1 MFYVY
6 AYIREK
12 DSITAKAG
20 TPYYI
25 GKGSRNRAWNNHKRK
40 NNVNLLPQNSSLI
53 IILESNLTEIGAFA
67 IERRLIRWFGRKD
80 IGTGILNNLTD
91 GGEGIS
97 GRKYTHTEKTK
108 RKLSVSKLGNKNPN
122 FNKFTES
129 MLYNL
134 KSFKSGKD
142 NPMFGKVYTDEERN
156 KLSVL
161 NSGKNSS
168 RYGKK
173 NTTEHNNKI
182 AEKKAKKYKFI
193 NPNGDLVEIVN
204 LSKFC
209 RENNLNQGLMS
220 SVARGYRSHH
230 KNWKI
235 LAGN

>member
-12 DSITAKAG
+12 DSKVAKAG

-25 GKGSRNRAWNNHKRK
+25 DKGSGNRAYNSHKRK
-40 NNVNLLPQNSSLI
+40 NNSNLLPSNSSSI

-91 GGEGIS
+91 GGEGNF
-97 GRKYTHTEKTK
+97 GRKYIHTEKTK
-108 RKLSVSKLGNKNPN
+108 QKLSLSKLKHKNHN

-129 MLYNL
+129 MRSNL
-134 KSFKSGKD
+134 TPFKSGEN
-142 NPMFGKVYTDEERN
+142 NPMFGKVYTNEEKK
-156 KLSVL
+156 KLSTL
-161 NSGKNSS
+161 NSGINSS
-168 RYGKK
+168 RFGK
-173 NTTEHNNKI
+173 NNSIEHNNKI
-182 AEKKAKKYKFI
+182 AEKNSKNYTFI
-193 NPNGDLVEIVN
+193 NPNGDIINITN

-220 SVARGYRSHH
+220 SVANGYRNHH

-235 LAGN
+235 LVGN

>member
-1 MFYVY
+1 MFYIY

-25 GKGSRNRAWNNHKRK
+25 GKGSGNRAWNNHKRK
-40 NNVNLLPQNSSLI
+40 NNTNLLPKNNSLI

-80 IGTGILNNLTD
+80 LGTGILNNLTD
-91 GGEGIS
+91 GGEGAT
-97 GRKYTHTEKTK
+97 GRKYLHTEKTK
-108 RKLSVSKLGNKNPN
+108 QKLSLSKLGDKNPN

-129 MLYNL
+129 MQYNL
-134 KSFKSGKD
+134 KPFKSGKA
-142 NPMFGKVYTDEERN
+142 NPMFGKIYTKEEKH
-156 KLSVL
+156 KLSIL
-161 NSGKNSS
+161 NSGINSS
-168 RYGKK
+168 RFGKK
-173 NTTEHNNKI
+173 NTIEHNNKI
-182 AEKKAKKYKFI
+182 AEKLSKKYIFV
-193 NPNGDLVEIVN
+193 NPNGDLIEITN

-209 RENNLNQGLMS
+209 RENGLTQSLMS
-220 SVARGYRSHH
+220 AVSNGYRNHH